1 MQPSNPPSQHPP
13 SQSVSPPASRPQPAG
28 ATAVPARAL
37 EVCEAAARAG
47 GRVLL
52 DWVGRFGVSNKGP
65 RDLVTEADL
74 ASQREIRR
82 IVLEAFPDH
91 GFIGEESLPEHA
103 ADGQH
108 ADHQAAAGP
117 TLRWMVDPL
126 DGTSNY
132 VHGFPAWCVSVALT
146 RGDEILVGTVHDPV
160 RDECFT
166 AQRSA
171 GAWLNTKP
179 ITVSRCML
187 LSDALVALSFPPH
200 VTSDSLAVADFLAV
214 VPHVHSARRT
224 GSTAINL
231 AWLACGRLDAFWVR
245 RIACWDVAAGLLI
258 FREAGGLLAG
268 FEAGSETID
277 SVPLD
282 NPAFIA
288 ASTQDLLDALRARL
302 PSGDEVTLF
311 RAR

>member
-1 MQPSNPPSQHPP
+1 MTFGSTECDPREPAMQPSIPPD
-13 SQSVSPPASRPQPAG
+13 
-28 ATAVPARAL
+28 AL
-37 EVCEAAARAG
+37 AVCEAAARAG

-82 IVLEAFPDH
+82 IVLGAFPDH

-103 ADGQH
+103 ADGQSATH
-108 ADHQAAAGP
+108 PAAGGP
-117 TLRWMVDPL
+117 PLRWMVDPL

-132 VHGFPAWCVSVALT
+132 VHGFPAWCVSIALA
-146 RGDEILVGTVHDPV
+146 RGDEILVGTVYDPV

-166 AQRSA
+166 AQLGA
-171 GAWLNTKP
+171 GAFLNGKP
-179 ITVSRCML
+179 IAVSGCVL

-200 VTSDSLAVADFLAV
+200 VSPESVAVTDFLAV
-214 VPHVHSARRT
+214 VPHIHSARRT

-245 RIACWDVAAGLLI
+245 KIACWDVAAGLLI
-258 FREAGGLLAG
+258 FSEAGGCLGG
-268 FEAGSETID
+268 FGEGAASLEWV
-277 SVPLD
+277 SLD

-288 ASTQDLLDALRARL
+288 ACTPEVLADLRMRL
-302 PSGDEVTLF
+302 
-311 RAR
+311 A

>member
-1 MQPSNPPSQHPP
+1 LRDETLQTSI
-13 SQSVSPPASRPQPAG
+13 PAD
-28 ATAVPARAL
+28 AL
-37 EVCEAAARAG
+37 RICEAAARAG

-91 GFIGEESLPEHA
+91 AFIGEESLPEHTNDGSSTGHRSA
-103 ADGQH
+103 ATST
-108 ADHQAAAGP
+108 P
-117 TLRWMVDPL
+117 TWMVDPL

-146 RGDEILVGTVHDPV
+146 LCDEIIAGTVYDPV
-160 RDECFT
+160 REECFT
-166 AQRSA
+166 AQRGA
-171 GAWLNTKP
+171 GAWLNGKA
-179 ITVSRCML
+179 IHVSGCVL
-187 LSDALVALSFPPH
+187 ISDALVALSFPPH
-200 VTSDSLAVADFLAV
+200 VSPESVAVADFLAV

-258 FREAGGLLAG
+258 FREAGGCLGG
-268 FEAGSETID
+268 FADGPASLEWVS
-277 SVPLD
+277 LD

-288 ASTQDLLDALRARL
+288 ASTPELLADLRARL
-302 PSGDEVTLF
+302 G
-311 RAR
+311 

>member
-1 MQPSNPPSQHPP
+1 MMVLRHPFAFVHLHPESAMQMSIPDRS
-13 SQSVSPPASRPQPAG
+13 
-28 ATAVPARAL
+28 L
-37 EVCEAAARAG
+37 EVCETAARAG

-82 IVLEAFPDH
+82 IVLGAFPDH

-103 ADGQH
+103 ADRQPGSQH
-108 ADHQAAAGP
+108 AAGGP
-117 TLRWMVDPL
+117 PLRWMVDPL

-132 VHGFPAWCVSVALT
+132 VHGFPAWCVSIALA
-146 RGDEILVGTVHDPV
+146 RGDEILVGTVYDPV

-166 AQRSA
+166 AQLGA
-171 GAWLNTKP
+171 GASLNGQP
-179 ITVSRCML
+179 ICVSGCVL

-200 VTSDSLAVADFLAV
+200 TTVDSVPVADFLAV

-224 GSTAINL
+224 GSTALNL

-245 RIACWDVAAGLLI
+245 KIACWDVAAGLLI
-258 FREAGGLLAG
+258 FREAGGSLSG
-268 FEAGSETID
+268 FAEGPASLEWV
-277 SVPLD
+277 SLD
-282 NPAFIA
+282 QPAFIA
-288 ASTQDLLDALRARL
+288 GCTPEVLADLRARL
-302 PSGDEVTLF
+302 G
-311 RAR
+311 

>member
-1 MQPSNPPSQHPP
+1 MQPSNFPSLPD
-13 SQSVSPPASRPQPAG
+13 STEAL
-28 ATAVPARAL
+28 VPGRAL
-37 EVCEAAARAG
+37 VPGNVLAVCEAAARAG

-91 GFIGEESLPEHA
+91 AFIGEESLPEHTDDKGPSA
-103 ADGQH
+103 GQR
-108 ADHQAAAGP
+108 AAAP
-117 TLRWMVDPL
+117 TPTWMVDPL

-146 RGDEILVGTVHDPV
+146 LGDEIIAGTVYDPV
-160 RDECFT
+160 REECFT
-166 AQRSA
+166 AQRGA
-171 GAWLNTKP
+171 GASLNGKA
-179 ITVSRCML
+179 IHVSGCVL
-187 LSDALVALSFPPH
+187 ISDALVALSFPPH
-200 VTSDSLAVADFLAV
+200 VSPESVAVADFLAV

-258 FREAGGLLAG
+258 FREAGGCLGG
-268 FEAGSETID
+268 FADGPASLEWVS
-277 SVPLD
+277 LD

-288 ASTQDLLDALRARL
+288 ASTPELLAELRTRL
-302 PSGDEVTLF
+302 
-311 RAR
+311 A

>member
-1 MQPSNPPSQHPP
+1 MQPSIPPMNPG
-13 SQSVSPPASRPQPAG
+13 AETDSR
-28 ATAVPARAL
+28 ARAEQDVPVDAL
-37 EVCEAAARAG
+37 QICEAAARAG

-65 RDLVTEADL
+65 RDLVTEADV

-82 IVLEAFPDH
+82 IVLDAFPDH
-91 GFIGEESLPEHA
+91 AFVGEESLPEHA
-103 ADGQH
+103 ADGHHGSHH
-108 ADHQAAAGP
+108 APGGP
-117 TLRWMVDPL
+117 RLRWIVDPL

-132 VHGFPAWCVSVALT
+132 VHGFPAWCVSVALA
-146 RGDEILVGTVHDPV
+146 RGDAILVGAIYDPM

-166 AQRSA
+166 AQLNA
-171 GAWLNTKP
+171 GAWLNGKA
-179 ITVSRCML
+179 IRVSGCEL

-200 VTSDSLAVADFLAV
+200 TTADSVAVADFLAV

-258 FREAGGLLAG
+258 VREAGGRLGG
-268 FEAGSETID
+268 FADGPASLEWVS
-277 SVPLD
+277 LD
-282 NPAFIA
+282 QPAFIA
-288 ASTQDLLDALRARL
+288 ACTPEVLADLRVRLR
-302 PSGDEVTLF
+302 
-311 RAR
+311 